1 MKKIILLLTA
11 LTLIN
16 CSKDNNDGGTDPIIG
31 TWLSTQDGS
40 DLFDDDNDNEMNDI
54 PLTLNFTISFNSNG
68 TLNQMIELTST
79 DPDVQSML
87 PALNSEMGGSS
98 SGTWENTND
107 NPDFGNTRQT
117 YDITTDGE
125 TTRSIINFNASFS
138 EFNLSEDGLTLTFVK
153 Q

>member
-16 CSKDNNDGGTDPIIG
+16 CSKDDNDAGTDPIIG

-40 DLFDDDNDNEMNDI
+40 DLFGDDAEMNDVA
-54 PLTLNFTISFNSNG
+54 LTFNYTITFNSNG
-68 TLNQMIELTST
+68 TLNQTLEFTST
-79 DPDVQSML
+79 DPNVQSML
-87 PALNSEMGGSS
+87 SSLNSEMGGSS
-98 SGTWENTND
+98 SGTWENSND
-107 NPDFGNTRQT
+107 SPDFGNTRQT

-138 EFNLSEDGLTLTFVK
+138 EFNLSEDDLTLTFVK

>member
-16 CSKDNNDGGTDPIIG
+16 CSKDDNDGGTDPIIG

-40 DLFDDDNDNEMNDI
+40 DLFGDDNDNEMNDV

-125 TTRSIINFNASFS
+125 TTRSIINFSASFS

>member
-16 CSKDNNDGGTDPIIG
+16 CSKDDNDGGTDPIIG

-125 TTRSIINFNASFS
+125 TTRSIIN
-138 EFNLSEDGLTLTFVK
+138 LTRV
-153 Q
+153 

>member
-1 MKKIILLLTA
+1 
-11 LTLIN
+11 
-16 CSKDNNDGGTDPIIG
+16 
-31 TWLSTQDGS
+31 
-40 DLFDDDNDNEMNDI
+40 
-54 PLTLNFTISFNSNG
+54 
-68 TLNQMIELTST
+68 MIELTST

-125 TTRSIINFNASFS
+125 TTRSIINFSASFS

>member
-16 CSKDNNDGGTDPIIG
+16 CSKDDNDGGTDPIIG

>member
-16 CSKDNNDGGTDPIIG
+16 CSKDDNDGGTDPIIG
-31 TWLSTQDGS
+31 TWQSTQDGS
-40 DLFDDDNDNEMNDI
+40 DLFGDDNDNEMNDV
-54 PLTLNFTISFNSNG
+54 PLTFNYTISFNSNG
-68 TLNQMIELTST
+68 TLNQIIEITST
-79 DPDVQSML
+79 DPNVQSML
-87 PALNSEMGGSS
+87 SSLNSEMGGSS
-98 SGTWENTND
+98 SGTWENSND
-107 NPDFGNTRQT
+107 SPDFGNTRQT

-138 EFNLSEDGLTLTFVK
+138 EFNLSEDDLTLTFVK

>member
-16 CSKDNNDGGTDPIIG
+16 CSKDDNDGGTDPIIG
-31 TWLSTQDGS
+31 TWQSTQDGS
-40 DLFDDDNDNEMNDI
+40 DLFGDDNDNEMNDV
-54 PLTLNFTISFNSNG
+54 PLTLNYTISFNSNG
-68 TLNQMIELTST
+68 TLNQIIEFTST
-79 DPDVQSML
+79 DPNVQSML
-87 PALNSEMGGSS
+87 SSLNSEMGGSS
-98 SGTWENTND
+98 SGTWENSND
-107 NPDFGNTRQT
+107 SPDFGNTRQT

-138 EFNLSEDGLTLTFVK
+138 EFNLSEDDLTLTFVK

>member
-16 CSKDNNDGGTDPIIG
+16 CSKDDNDGGTDPIIG
-31 TWLSTQDGS
+31 TWLSNQDGS
-40 DLFDDDNDNEMNDI
+40 DLFGDDNDNEMNDV

-125 TTRSIINFNASFS
+125 TKRTIIKFSASFS